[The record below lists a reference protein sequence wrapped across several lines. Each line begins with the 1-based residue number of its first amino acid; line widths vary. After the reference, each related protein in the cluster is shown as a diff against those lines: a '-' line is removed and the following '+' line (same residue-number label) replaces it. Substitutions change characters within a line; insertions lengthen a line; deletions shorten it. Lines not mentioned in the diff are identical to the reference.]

1 MNISH
6 KVGDLVLVAH
16 PKFSEVLGIIQK
28 KKRDGI
34 YDVYWLNPI
43 LEEDIS
49 IESDESIKVY
59 KKHLQEYMDE
69 HRTQNR

>member
-1 MNISH
+1 MSKH
-6 KVGDLVLVAH
+6 QVGDLVLVSH
-16 PKFSEVLGIIQK
+16 PKLSEVLGIIQK

-49 IESDESIKVY
+49 IESDESIKIY

-69 HRTQNR
+69 HRTQSR